1 MSTTEAPKPETTA
14 AATDVG
20 EVISELDGGMFERM
34 LSIALSQTAAAVI
47 DRAKVGEVTIKFK
60 LEQIAGTH
68 QLRLAHTLKFTK
80 PTMTGRSSEETEG
93 ATVLHVGKYG
103 ALSLAQP
110 SLLEKSRQGN
120 LT

>member
-1 MSTTEAPKPETTA
+1 MSNEAPKPETTA
-14 AATDVG
+14 AATDVADLV
-20 EVISELDGGMFERM
+20 EELDGGMFDRM

-47 DRAKVGEVTIKFK
+47 DREKKGEVTIKFSMEK
-60 LEQIAGTH
+60 IAGTH

-103 ALSLAQP
+103 ALTLAQP
-110 SLLEKSRQGN
+110 SLLDKKQPG
-120 LT
+120 LV

>member
-1 MSTTEAPKPETTA
+1 MTDQSRKPEPTA
-14 AATDVG
+14 AATDVD
-20 EVISELDGGMFERM
+20 EVLSELDGGMLERM

-47 DRAKVGEVTIKFK
+47 DREKVGELTIKFK
-60 LEQIAGTH
+60 LEKIAGTH

-110 SLLEKSRQGN
+110 SLLEKSTQRD